1 MFPNMPFNII
11 MEDLRHTHSLEVT
24 TDNILE
30 GNIAVPSVS
39 DIPQLELKYCKWED
53 FEVGTKMINKVTTR

>member
-1 MFPNMPFNII
+1 MFPHMPFNII
-11 MEDLRHTHSLEVT
+11 MEDLRHSHSLEIT

-39 DIPQLELKYCKWED
+39 
-53 FEVGTKMINKVTTR
+53 

>member
-1 MFPNMPFNII
+1 MQAMFPHMPFNII
-11 MEDLRHTHSLEVT
+11 MDDLRHTHSLEVT

-39 DIPQLELKYCKWED
+39 TIPTILVILLLSFY
-53 FEVGTKMINKVTTR
+53 VIL

>member
-1 MFPNMPFNII
+1 

-39 DIPQLELKYCKWED
+39 DVPQLELKYCKWEY
-53 FEVGTKMINKVTTR
+53 FEVGTKMINRVTTR